1 MDSGPH
7 IKPLPE
13 TVEFDVTQIS
23 DYITTV
29 LQQLKQEGAY
39 GIFVGISDNTGQVVP
54 ATGQVF
60 PTFIFGVP
68 QIDALDIELPQPPHN
83 THTWVK
89 EDRFML
95 IPGLGDLFRWATT
108 PISNPGRI
116 ELDAISVGIEGL

>member
-1 MDSGPH
+1 MDSGFFGPE

-13 TVEFDVTQIS
+13 TVEYDATEIS

-68 QIDALDIELPQPPHN
+68 PIDATARDIVLPQPPHN

-95 IPGLGDLFRWATT
+95 IPGSGDLFR
-108 PISNPGRI
+108 
-116 ELDAISVGIEGL
+116 